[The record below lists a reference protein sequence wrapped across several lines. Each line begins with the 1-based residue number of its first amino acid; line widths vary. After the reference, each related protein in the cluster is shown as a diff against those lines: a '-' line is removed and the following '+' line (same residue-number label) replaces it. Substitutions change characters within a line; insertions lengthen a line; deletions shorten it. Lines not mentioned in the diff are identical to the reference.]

1 MTKNKGRVVGL
12 DVHPDSFAGAVVQGS
27 DPASAVVLSTSTRV
41 ELERLE
47 HWALRHTRTEDTL
60 VLEASGNA
68 FAVAAR
74 LRAIGREVEIL
85 DSHRAG
91 KVGKVYCA
99 NDRVDAVKIA
109 RIYLS
114 ALSPIVWQPDQKTLE
129 RREIFSAYQAVVKE
143 STRAKQQLR
152 SMLNEHCVRLEKG
165 FRLCHPQ
172 AITRLLKEREWTPA
186 RRMLLQQLHGSLVA
200 ARARRTM
207 LRRHMAQEIV
217 AEAELLKLT
226 RLCGISLITLY
237 GLVSAVG
244 DVRRFAHSKKLVA
257 YLGLNPSVSQ
267 SGNFE
272 GGGALKRHGRGA
284 LRALLI
290 QSGKKLLEVNN
301 PLQKWGLAVAARR
314 GRNKAAVALARKLCV
329 AVWHLLMGHVIGSL
343 ERLDTLETKLSKFAT
358 EIGPAAL
365 TAFGYNN
372 RADFVQKKLYVLRSY
387 P

>member
-1 MTKNKGRVVGL
+1 
-12 DVHPDSFAGAVVQGS
+12 
-27 DPASAVVLSTSTRV
+27 
-41 ELERLE
+41 
-47 HWALRHTRTEDTL
+47 
-60 VLEASGNA
+60 
-68 FAVAAR
+68 VAAR
-74 LRAIGREVEIL
+74 LRAIGRAVEIL

-129 RREIFSAYQAVVKE
+129 RREVFSAYQAVVKE

-165 FRLCHPQ
+165 FRLCHPR
-172 AITRLLKEREWTPA
+172 AITRLLKLREWTPA
-186 RRMLLQQLHGSLVA
+186 RSMLLQQLHSTLVA
-200 ARARRTM
+200 ARARRTL

-217 AEAELLKLT
+217 AEEALLRLT
-226 RLCGISLITLY
+226 RLCGINLITLY
-237 GLVSAVG
+237 GVVAAVG

-272 GGGALKRHGRGA
+272 GSGALKRHGRGA

-314 GRNKAAVALARKLCV
+314 GRNKAAVAIARKLCV
-329 AVWHLLMGHVIGSL
+329 ALWHVMMGHAIGTL
-343 ERLDTLETKLSKFAT
+343 ERLDTLQTKLSKFAT
-358 EIGPAAL
+358 EMGPAAL
-365 TAFGYNN
+365 AAFGYTNKT
-372 RADFVQKKLYVLRSY
+372 DFVQKKLYVLRSY

>member
-1 MTKNKGRVVGL
+1 MIKKRGRVVGL
-12 DVHPDSFAGAVVQGS
+12 DVHPDSFAGAVVEGT
-27 DPASAVVLSTSTRV
+27 DPAGARVLSSSTRV

-47 HWALRHTRTEDTL
+47 QWALRHTREEDTL

-68 FAVAAR
+68 FSVAMR
-74 LRAIGREVEIL
+74 LGAIGRKAEIL
-85 DSHRAG
+85 DSHGAG

-114 ALSPIVWQPDQKTLE
+114 ALSPIVWQPDEKTLE

-143 STRAKQQLR
+143 STRARQQLR

-165 FRLCHPQ
+165 FRLCHPN
-172 AITRLLKEREWTPA
+172 AITRLLKLREWSPA
-186 RRMLLQQLHGSLVA
+186 RRMLLQQLHSTLVA
-200 ARARRTM
+200 ARARRTL

-217 AEAELLKLT
+217 AEEALLRLT
-226 RLCGISLITLY
+226 RLCGINLITLY
-237 GLVSAVG
+237 GVVAAVG

-257 YLGLNPSVSQ
+257 YIGLNPSVSQ

-272 GGGALKRHGRGA
+272 GSGALKRHGRGA

-290 QSGKKLLEVNN
+290 QSSKKLLEVNN
-301 PLQKWGLAVAARR
+301 PLQKWGLALAARR
-314 GRNKAAVALARKLCV
+314 GRNKAAVAVARKLCV
-329 AVWHLLMGHVIGSL
+329 ALWHVLMGHAIGAL
-343 ERLDTLETKLSKFAT
+343 ERLDTLETKLNKFAT
-358 EIGPAAL
+358 EMGPAAL
-365 TAFGYNN
+365 AAFGYNN
-372 RADFVQKKLYVLRSY
+372 KADFVEKKLYVLRSY

>member
-1 MTKNKGRVVGL
+1 MTKKKGRVIGL
-12 DVHPDSFAGAVVQGS
+12 DVHPDSFAGAVVEGS
-27 DPASAVVLSTSTRV
+27 DPASAKVLSTSSRV
-41 ELERLE
+41 ELEQLE
-47 HWALRHTRTEDTL
+47 RWALRYTRREDTL

-68 FAVAAR
+68 FAVATR
-74 LRAIGREVEIL
+74 LRAIGRNVEIL

-99 NDRVDAVKIA
+99 NDRVDALKIA

-129 RREIFSAYQAVVKE
+129 RREVFSAYQAVVKE
-143 STRAKQQLR
+143 STRAQQQLR

-165 FRLCHPQ
+165 FRLCHPN
-172 AITRLLKEREWTPA
+172 AIRRLLALREWTPA
-186 RRMLLQQLHGSLVA
+186 RRMLLQQLHGSLLA
-200 ARARRTM
+200 ARARRTL

-217 AEAELLKLT
+217 DEEALLRLT
-226 RLCGISLITLY
+226 RLCGINLVTLY
-237 GLVSAVG
+237 GVVAAVG
-244 DVRRFAHSKKLVA
+244 DVRRFTHSKKLVA

-290 QSGKKLLEVNN
+290 QSGKRLLEVTN

-314 GRNKAAVALARKLCV
+314 GRNKAAVAVARKLCV
-329 AVWHLLMGHVIGSL
+329 AVWHVMKGHVIGAI
-343 ERLDTLETKLSKFAT
+343 ERMDTLHTKLHKLATELGVPTIKQLGFETKEA
-358 EIGPAAL
+358 
-365 TAFGYNN
+365 
-372 RADFVQKKLYVLRSY
+372 FVQKTLYLLRSY
-387 P
+387 A

>member
-12 DVHPDSFAGAVVQGS
+12 DVHPDSFAGAAVEGRE
-27 DPASAVVLSTSTRV
+27 PASAVVLSTCTRV

-47 HWALRHTRTEDTL
+47 QWARRHTSTEDTL

-74 LRAIGREVEIL
+74 LRAIGRKAQIL

-91 KVGKVYCA
+91 KVGKAYCA

-114 ALSPIVWQPDQKTLE
+114 ALSPIVWQPDEKTLE
-129 RREIFSAYQAVVKE
+129 RREIFSAYQGVVKE

-165 FRLCHPQ
+165 FRLCHPK
-172 AITRLLKEREWTPA
+172 AITCLLKLREWTPA
-186 RRMLLQQLHGSLVA
+186 RGMLLQQLHATLLA
-200 ARARRTM
+200 ARARRTL

-217 AEAELLKLT
+217 AEETLMRLT
-226 RLCGISLITLY
+226 RLCGINLITLY
-237 GLVSAVG
+237 GVVAAVG
-244 DVRRFAHSKKLVA
+244 DVRRFSHSKKLVA

-267 SGNFE
+267 SGNFQ
-272 GGGALKRHGRGA
+272 GSGALKRHGRGA

-314 GRNKAAVALARKLCV
+314 GRNKAAVAVARKLCV
-329 AVWHLLMGHVIGSL
+329 ALWHVLMGHVIGAL
-343 ERLDTLETKLSKFAT
+343 ERLDTLETKRSKFAT

-365 TAFGYNN
+365 RAFGYNN
-372 RADFVQKKLYVLRSY
+372 KAEFVERKLYVLRSY

>member
-1 MTKNKGRVVGL
+1 MEKNRGRVVGL
-12 DVHPDSFAGAVVQGS
+12 DVHPDSFAGAVVQGR
-27 DPASAVVLSTSTRV
+27 DPASAVVLSTSMRV
-41 ELERLE
+41 ELGRLE
-47 HWALRHTRTEDTL
+47 QWALRHTSTEDTL

-74 LRAIGREVEIL
+74 LRAIGRKAQIL

-91 KVGKVYCA
+91 KVGKSNCA
-99 NDRVDAVKIA
+99 NARVDAVKIA

-114 ALSPIVWQPDQKTLE
+114 ALSPIVWQPDPKTLE
-129 RREIFSAYQAVVKE
+129 RREVFSAYQAVVKE

-165 FRLCHPQ
+165 FRLCHPN
-172 AITRLLKEREWTPA
+172 AITRLLALREWTPA
-186 RRMLLQQLHGSLVA
+186 RRMLLEQLRGSLVA
-200 ARARRTM
+200 ARARRTL

-217 AEAELLKLT
+217 AEATLLRLT
-226 RLCGISLITLY
+226 RLCGINLVTLY
-237 GLVSAVG
+237 GVVAAVG
-244 DVRRFAHSKKLVA
+244 DVRRFSHSKKLVA

-272 GGGALKRHGRGA
+272 GNGALKSHGRGA

-290 QSGKKLLEVNN
+290 QSGKRLLEVTNT
-301 PLQKWGLAVAARR
+301 LQKWGLAVAARR
-314 GRNKAAVALARKLCV
+314 GRNKAAVAVARKLCV
-329 AVWHLLMGHVIGSL
+329 AVWHGLMGHIVGTL
-343 ERLDTLETKLSKFAT
+343 ERLDTLETKLSMSAT
-358 EIGPAAL
+358 EVAPAAL

-372 RADFVQKKLYVLRSY
+372 KADFAEKKVYVLRSY

>member
-1 MTKNKGRVVGL
+1 MSKKPGRVIGL
-12 DVHPDSFAGAVVQGS
+12 DVHPDSFAGAIVEGS
-27 DPASAVVLSTSTRV
+27 DPGSAQVVSTSTRV
-41 ELERLE
+41 ELEQLE
-47 HWALRHTRTEDTL
+47 KWALGHTREQDTL

-68 FAVAAR
+68 FAVAGR
-74 LRAIGREVEIL
+74 LRGIDRKVEIL

-114 ALSPIVWQPDQKTLE
+114 ALSPIVWQPDAKTLE

-165 FRLCHPQ
+165 FRLCHPK
-172 AITRLLKEREWTPA
+172 AITRLLALREWTPA
-186 RRMLLQQLHGSLVA
+186 RTMLLQQLHGSVVA
-200 ARARRTM
+200 ARARRTL

-217 AEAELLKLT
+217 AEEALLRLT
-226 RLCGISLITLY
+226 RLCGINLVTLY
-237 GLVSAVG
+237 GVVAAVG
-244 DVRRFAHSKKLVA
+244 DVRRFSHSKKLVA

-267 SGNFE
+267 SGNFQ
-272 GGGALKRHGRGA
+272 GSGALKRHGRGA

-290 QSGKKLLEVNN
+290 QSGKRLLEVTN

-314 GRNKAAVALARKLCV
+314 GRNKAAVAVARKLCV
-329 AVWHLLMGHVIGSL
+329 ALWHLLMGHLIGAL

-358 EIGPAAL
+358 ELGPAAL
-365 TAFGYNN
+365 TALGYNN
-372 RADFVQKKLYVLRSY
+372 KADFVQKKLYVLRSY